1 MKRTLKN
8 IQQALD
14 SLTNPEEVSTK
25 EVYETEKTIDRMEKM
40 LTEYLIKVNNL
51 SLNEYQKMVVNNLFY
66 SISDIER
73 VGDHAENLAES
84 ADYIREHNVNFSGV
98 GIDDLKAIGV
108 SVIKSFSHAIEARRT
123 GNMDDVRKVS
133 QYEDQVDNLEE
144 EMREEH
150 IERLSSGLCDSSAGV
165 IFLDVINNLER
176 ISDHAYNLAGYV
188 KNEM

>member
-1 MKRTLKN
+1 M
-8 IQQALD
+8 
-14 SLTNPEEVSTK
+14 
-25 EVYETEKTIDRMEKM
+25 
-40 LTEYLIKVNNL
+40 
-51 SLNEYQKMVVNNLFY
+51 FY

-84 ADYIREHNVNFSGV
+84 ADYIREHQVNFSGV
-98 GIDDLKAIGV
+98 GIDDLKAIGDTV
-108 SVIKSFSHAIEARRT
+108 VKSFSHAVEARRT

-133 QYEDQVDNLEE
+133 QYEDEVDNLEE

-150 IERLSSGLCDSSAGV
+150 INRLSSGQCDSSAGV